1 MSRIYY
7 FVYSLILSVFFLPN
21 SALSTPPD
29 WVPAENLQYN
39 MQIVAYFQ
47 LENNSYSINPE
58 DLVAG
63 FVNGECRGLATP
75 LVEADGRIFL
85 SIGSNVNSG
94 ETVNFKAFIAETG
107 QIANLSQTLPFI
119 DQEAI
124 GEYNDPFIFTIDF
137 LYPPATYIINATAG
151 DNGTID
157 PAGAIEIIHG
167 NNQTFTFA
175 ADESYAIFDVVID
188 GESMGIIDSYEFENV
203 TEAHSIAVSFSL
215 IQAIDA
221 QLKNEIKIFPNPAKS
236 AITVV
241 IDFNGNQDYIYQI
254 LDLKGQLIREGRLTQ
269 LANKIQLNDLKAG
282 TYLLSIPS
290 AAQKFSP
297 VAIQKIN

>member
-1 MSRIYY
+1 MSKIYC
-7 FVYSLILSVFFLPN
+7 FVYSLLLSVIFLPN
-21 SALSTPPD
+21 SVLATPPD

-47 LENNSYSINPE
+47 LEDNSYSINPE

-94 ETVNFKAFIAETG
+94 ETVDFKAFIAETG
-107 QIANLSQTLPFI
+107 QIANLSQTLPFL
-119 DQEAI
+119 DQEAV

-151 DNGTID
+151 DNGTIN
-157 PAGAIEIIHG
+157 PVGAIEIIHG
-167 NNQTFTFA
+167 NNQTFTFT
-175 ADESYAIFDVVID
+175 ADENYAIFDVVID
-188 GESMGIIDSYEFENV
+188 GESMGIIDSFEFENV

-215 IQAIDA
+215 IQSIDS
-221 QLKNEIKIFPNPAKS
+221 QLKNDIKIFPNPAKS
-236 AITVV
+236 AITVA

-254 LDLKGQLIREGRLTQ
+254 LDLKGRLVREGRLTQ
-269 LANKIQLNDLKAG
+269 LTNKIQLNDLKAG
-282 TYLLSIPS
+282 TYFLSLPS

-297 VAIQKIN
+297 IVIQKFD